1 MLDGGHLFFYT
12 IEAVRRADQRAA
24 LEWAFRGGLAVILA
38 LLVFTTFNDLG
49 SLGLW
54 DRLERL
60 IG

>member
-1 MLDGGHLFFYT
+1 MVATSFFYAV
-12 IEAVRRADQRAA
+12 EAVRRRPVSAKA
-24 LEWAFRGGLAVILA
+24 LDWAFRGGLARMLA

-54 DRLERL
+54 DGLKRL